1 MSKPRLQLILSPA
14 KTMCFDPCAV
24 ADKAGTSDAV
34 GLQRVD
40 ELASVMAKQ
49 SKAQLKDCLGVSD
62 AIANENYER
71 FQSWASAEPRQAVV
85 AYSGFAYAKLDART
99 LTEEQLRVGQK
110 RLLILSGM
118 WGPVRPLD
126 QIKPYR
132 LEMACKKLPPPR
144 ARLAEYWRDL
154 STDAL
159 LAGFDGD
166 DKLLVNIASDEYANA
181 IDFDRARAAGVKVL
195 KVDFHQGGKRA
206 PTVHLKHGRG
216 LVARY
221 VMQHDVDDVAG
232 LKKFDL
238 EGYAFASLD
247 ESTIVFARAA
257 APPKKPCLL
266 YTSPSPRDKRQS
278 RMPSSA

>member
-1 MSKPRLQLILSPA
+1 
-14 KTMCFDPCAV
+14 
-24 ADKAGTSDAV
+24 
-34 GLQRVD
+34 
-40 ELASVMAKQ
+40 
-49 SKAQLKDCLGVSD
+49 
-62 AIANENYER
+62 
-71 FQSWASAEPRQAVV
+71 
-85 AYSGFAYAKLDART
+85 
-99 LTEEQLRVGQK
+99 
-110 RLLILSGM
+110 M

-126 QIKPYR
+126 RIKAYR

-195 KVDFHQGGKRA
+195 KVDFHQGGKKA
-206 PTVHLKHGRG
+206 PTVHLKYGRG

-238 EGYAFASLD
+238 EGYAFASMD

-257 APPKKPCLL
+257 APPKKPA
-266 YTSPSPRDKRQS
+266 SKKRK
-278 RMPSSA
+278 AA

>member
-1 MSKPRLQLILSPA
+1 
-14 KTMCFDPCAV
+14 
-24 ADKAGTSDAV
+24 
-34 GLQRVD
+34 
-40 ELASVMAKQ
+40 
-49 SKAQLKDCLGVSD
+49 
-62 AIANENYER
+62 
-71 FQSWASAEPRQAVV
+71 
-85 AYSGFAYAKLDART
+85 
-99 LTEEQLRVGQK
+99 
-110 RLLILSGM
+110 M

-126 QIKPYR
+126 RIKAYR

-181 IDFDRARAAGVKVL
+181 IDFDRARNAGVKVL

-238 EGYAFASLD
+238 EGADYVIQISQGGVTECLLGMIGLDVPPPRGPLWILGDVFLRKYYTVFDYGTARLGFATALD
-247 ESTIVFARAA
+247 SPPSPLCELATHAQQSALCGPRAA
-257 APPKKPCLL
+257 HAHANRYVPLAA
-266 YTSPSPRDKRQS
+266 SPRASCCVESAS
-278 RMPSSA
+278 RFHL